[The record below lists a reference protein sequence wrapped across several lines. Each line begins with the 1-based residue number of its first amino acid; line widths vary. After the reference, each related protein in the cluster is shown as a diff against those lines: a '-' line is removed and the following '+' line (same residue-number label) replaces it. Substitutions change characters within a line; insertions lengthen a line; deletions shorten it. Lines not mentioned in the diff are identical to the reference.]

1 MTSKQP
7 GEITLELQQERIK
20 KRRIRNIVT
29 NLMSLLHIPD
39 GTHLIDIFGDGHEAD
54 NREALTT
61 WVGHLLPD
69 LDEQEV
75 EMRISQL
82 NQRAETRIRVLAER

>member
-1 MTSKQP
+1 MTSNQP
-7 GEITLELQQERIK
+7 EEVTLELQNERIK
-20 KRRIRNIVT
+20 NLRISSIVA

-75 EMRISQL
+75 EMRIRQL